1 MANTSQTRATEG
13 TQVPSRPQSNAT
25 VDYATLGGVAGA
37 FLIIITA
44 MILGGSPGSFFNLPA
59 ILIVIGGTFLV
70 TTISFTFDEVSRSQK
85 TMLRAA
91 LYQAETPGNAALQV
105 LFLADQAR
113 RNSILSLQKHLK
125 DIQNSGFLH
134 RATEMLVDG
143 IAPEQLE
150 AVLEQQLIATQNRH
164 QRSANI
170 LRRAG
175 EVAPAMGLIGTL
187 VGLVQML
194 SNLEDPSTIGPSMAV
209 ALLTTFYGAILS
221 NMVFHPLAAKL
232 ERISQTEA
240 IVNQIYTIGICSV
253 CKQENPRRLEIML
266 NTILSPDQRVN
277 YFD

>member
-1 MANTSQTRATEG
+1 MVNTSQTSTSTRGQA
-13 TQVPSRPQSNAT
+13 PSRPHSGAT
-25 VDYATLGGVAGA
+25 FDYATLAGVAGA
-37 FLIIITA
+37 FLIIIVA
-44 MILGGSPGSFFNLPA
+44 MVLGGSPGSFFNLPA
-59 ILIVIGGTFLV
+59 VLIVIGGTFLV
-70 TTISFTFDEVSRSQK
+70 TTISFTWDEVTRAQK

-91 LYQAETPGNAALQV
+91 LYHAETPGNAALQI

-113 RNSILSLQKHLK
+113 RNSILSLQKHLV
-125 DIQNSGFLH
+125 DIQHSGFLH

-143 IAPEQLE
+143 ITPEQLE
-150 AVLEQQLIATQNRH
+150 VVLEQQVVATQTRH

-194 SNLEDPSTIGPSMAV
+194 SNLENPSTIGPSMAV

-240 IVNQIYTIGICSV
+240 IVNQIYTIGVCSV
-253 CKQENPRRLEIML
+253 SRHENPRRLEIML